1 MGKCNA
7 TGSKCNGASSE
18 GNQRVPSSLIVH
30 KKARY
35 EAFCPGSLAAAKFAK
50 LVAGLVPAVQ
60 GRLRCVDRIAKSS
73 HVTLLMDC
81 P

>member
-1 MGKCNA
+1 MLQAVSAMVPAVKA
-7 TGSKCNGASSE
+7 IK
-18 GNQRVPSSLIVH
+18 RVPSSLTIR
-30 KKARY
+30 KEARS
-35 EAFCPGSLAAAKFAK
+35 EAFCPGSLAAAKFEK

-60 GRLRCVDRIAKSS
+60 GRLRCVDRVAKSS